1 MLSSGMFHRL
11 DDDYFYITV
20 FLYYYQNN
28 FFVVVVLSRLS
39 INLAHLFY
47 VKYQILPAFLL
58 GWSYECENIFYLPL
72 NTEHNI
78 NHEGPPLL

>member
-11 DDDYFYITV
+11 DDDEFEQETV

-47 VKYQILPAFLL
+47 VKYQILPAFL
-58 GWSYECENIFYLPL
+58 
-72 NTEHNI
+72 
-78 NHEGPPLL
+78 